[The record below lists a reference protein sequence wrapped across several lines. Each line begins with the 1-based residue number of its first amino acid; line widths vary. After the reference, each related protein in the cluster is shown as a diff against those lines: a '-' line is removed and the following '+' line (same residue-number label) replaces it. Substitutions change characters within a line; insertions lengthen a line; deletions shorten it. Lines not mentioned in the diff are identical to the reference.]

1 MLEENVSL
9 FFDRWSGDFL
19 DSVCFNLLSS
29 FDLPSRVES
38 DGTRLRLT
46 LIELWFRNF
55 SCRSIDVVV
64 YSSELNGIRFD
75 VHHVFFIR
83 TYCCVT

>member
-1 MLEENVSL
+1 MLEEDISL

-19 DSVCFNLLSS
+19 DSVSLNLLSS

-55 SCRSIDVVV
+55 SCRSIDVVI
-64 YSSELNGIRFD
+64 YSSELN
-75 VHHVFFIR
+75 
-83 TYCCVT
+83 